1 MKLDSLS
8 GESLRRLCCSDPP
21 TDTRIH
27 YGPVADE
34 SEPRVAVAKVR
45 LEHDREIFL
54 GHRYAY
60 RILADSVRPICVLNE
75 GVEGVNR
82 RQG

>member
-1 MKLDSLS
+1 MKLYPL
-8 GESLRRLCCSDPP
+8 GESLHRLCCSDPP

-45 LEHDREIFL
+45 LEHDRGMFL
-54 GHRYAY
+54 GHRYGY
-60 RILADSVRPICVLNE
+60 KILADSVRLACVLNAT
-75 GVEGVNR
+75 VEEANKKPG
-82 RQG
+82 